1 MDATQYE
8 QRVRETARAMGYDPA
23 TIDRMFSPE
32 VNAMAAAQDA
42 RADQQERHQEARRLA
57 LAHVAQEQTEADPG
71 AAQAY
76 EEQFREYARSM
87 GYDARTVEAMAALP
101 VDGGASQARVA
112 DLTRRYAEALRAQE
126 QTGGAGQT
134 GEHGRP
140 FEVGDEEFRE
150 PRLEDDDRYRVMLD
164 LARHVD
170 RIAEA
175 KGEPAT
181 NERDVLRL
189 WECRV
194 ALARDAHIREA
205 YGRRLDAAI
214 AAAEGLAAGTQRVQ
228 EAVALQATD
237 AGEQAWEVVL
247 AEVGDTKT
255 GGRRYLPEAFAEAV
269 RAGRYDGSKI
279 YLNHEDNSDRGR
291 GHRNVQLWAGTIRP
305 GSVRFDPT
313 TGRVIGV
320 AALHHPDALAI
331 MASPTARAAV
341 GLSQDVT
348 VSTRKGAD
356 GRQEVHAIKRVHSVD
371 LVPEGNA
378 VHGRAVIG
386 PAA

>member
-1 MDATQYE
+1 MDANAYE
-8 QRVRETARAMGYDPA
+8 QRVRETARAMGYDA
-23 TIDRMFSPE
+23 RTIDRMFSPE
-32 VNAMAAAQDA
+32 VKATIAANDA
-42 RADQQERHQEARRLA
+42 RADAQERHQEARRLA
-57 LAHVAQEQTEADPG
+57 LAHVARERAEADPG
-71 AAQAY
+71 AAQRY
-76 EEQFREYARSM
+76 EEGFAAYARAVGM
-87 GYDARTVEAMAALP
+87 DAATVDAMTALP
-101 VDGGASQARVA
+101 VDGGASEARVA
-112 DLTRRYAEALRAQE
+112 DLTARYAEALREQE
-126 QTGGAGQT
+126 TGAG
-134 GEHGRP
+134 GPEHGRP
-140 FEVGDEEFRE
+140 FEVGDPEQD
-150 PRLEDDDRYRVMLD
+150 PDYAVSLG
-164 LARHVD
+164 LARTVD
-170 RIAEA
+170 AMHGTDE
-175 KGEPAT
+175 
-181 NERDVLRL
+181 NERMVLRL
-189 WECRV
+189 WECRE
-194 ALARDAHIREA
+194 ALRHIQA
-205 YGRRLDAAI
+205 TQPT
-214 AAAEGLAAGTQRVQ
+214 AAELEAEVRAELGLDAGTQRVQ
-228 EAVALQATD
+228 EAVSLQATD

-269 RAGRYDGSKI
+269 QARRYDGSKI

-305 GSVRFDPT
+305 GSVRFDPL

-331 MASPTARAAV
+331 MASPTARASV

-356 GRQEVHAIKRVHSVD
+356 GRQEVHAIRQVHSVD

>member
-1 MDATQYE
+1 MDATTYE
-8 QRVRETARAMGYDPA
+8 QRVRETATAMGYDA
-23 TIDRMFSPE
+23 RTIDRMFSPE

-57 LAHVAQEQTEADPG
+57 LAHVAQEQAAADPG
-71 AAQAY
+71 AAEAY
-76 EEQFREYARSM
+76 EAQFREYARSM

-101 VDGGASQARVA
+101 VAGGASEARVA
-112 DLTRRYAEALRAQE
+112 DLTRRYAEALRVQE

-140 FEVGDEEFRE
+140 FEVGDPEQD
-150 PRLEDDDRYRVMLD
+150 PDYAVSLG
-164 LARHVD
+164 LARTVD
-170 RIAEA
+170 AMHGTDE
-175 KGEPAT
+175 
-181 NERDVLRL
+181 NERMVLRL
-189 WECRV
+189 WECRE
-194 ALARDAHIREA
+194 ALRHIQA
-205 YGRRLDAAI
+205 TQPT
-214 AAAEGLAAGTQRVQ
+214 AAELEAEVRAELGLDAGTQRVQ
-228 EAVALQATD
+228 EAVSLQATD

-269 RAGRYDGSKI
+269 QAGRYDGSKI
-279 YLNHEDNSDRGR
+279 YLNHEDSRDKGR
-291 GHRNVQLWAGTIRP
+291 GHRDVRLWAGTIKP
-305 GSVRFDPT
+305 GSVRYDPA

-331 MASPTARAAV
+331 MASPTARASV

-356 GRQEVHAIKRVHSVD
+356 GRLEVHAIRQVHSVD